1 MVIKSKAVKNFTLK
15 KKSVETTSLPIE
27 ESIEND
33 SEDIN
38 ETSSSSSPTV
48 TKSILKKKK
57 VEKVEKKKVIIQTEK
72 NQTQLFNKTLKI
84 SDKPLIIKPT
94 TTKKEPKPTPPLVK
108 QKEQEKPQQQQQ
120 EKEEEKV
127 EVPII
132 EEKQP
137 TNSSNKKVSTT
148 KNETTTK
155 ESPKTT
161 TTTTEKKQT
170 TDKKNKKITKNE
182 KPIIEELAV
191 EQEPNQ
197 VIGEEEESNIVVEEE
212 KPKIVKETK
221 TNNNNN
227 NKKKKKQVVES
238 ESDSD
243 SDSSDDEIIKKKEKK
258 EKKENTISGFT
269 ILPVQIEN
277 STFKKYIYIKK
288 ETNKKWPQ
296 NKTLFV
302 TNLPTHCQTLEDVK
316 KLFKYDFIESV
327 HFGQPNF
334 KNNDN
339 NTMSEDN
346 SSSSS
351 EQIDESTKHVAHIV
365 MKDQDSLKLFLK
377 KSHSL
382 SIQQPSLPL
391 NGFNQLLNQ
400 YNSKIIRNYDELQTK
415 LDNIMMDYDKR
426 VLESKKR
433 SKLRNVPDEEGF
445 ITVGPSS
452 AKVMTAEEVKALME
466 KKQKKNFYAFQHR
479 QTKKDELD
487 VLRQKFEEDK
497 QRISKITATR
507 KFKPY

>member
-1 MVIKSKAVKNFTLK
+1 MVVKSKPVKKFALK
-15 KKSVETTSLPIE
+15 KKTVETTSPNE
-27 ESIEND
+27 EIVNNND
-33 SEDIN
+33 DNNNNDDDMN
-38 ETSSSSSPTV
+38 ETTSSTV

-84 SDKPLIIKPT
+84 SDKPLIIKSAS
-94 TTKKEPKPTPPLVK
+94 TKKDPKPTPPLVK
-108 QKEQEKPQQQQQ
+108 QQ
-120 EKEEEKV
+120 EEEKV
-127 EVPII
+127 EETVEPII
-132 EEKQP
+132 QEPIK
-137 TNSSNKKVSTT
+137 SSKKVSTT
-148 KNETTTK
+148 TKTTTK
-155 ESPKTT
+155 KETTIPKNQIATT
-161 TTTTEKKQT
+161 TTATAT
-170 TDKKNKKITKNE
+170 TDKKNKKTNKNE
-182 KPIIEELAV
+182 KPIIEEK
-191 EQEPNQ
+191 PM
-197 VIGEEEESNIVVEEE
+197 IEEEPIVQEEPMIEEEPIIEE
-212 KPKIVKETK
+212 KPKIVKEK
-221 TNNNNN
+221 KNN
-227 NKKKKKQVVES
+227 NKNKKKQQQQVVETDS
-238 ESDSD
+238 SSSD
-243 SDSSDDEIIKKKEKK
+243 SDSSDEEITTKKNGKK
-258 EKKENTISGFT
+258 VENTISGFT

-277 STFKKYIYIKK
+277 SIFKKYIYIKK

-327 HFGQPNF
+327 HFGQPNL
-334 KNNDN
+334 KNND
-339 NTMSEDN
+339 TPTAED
-346 SSSSS
+346 SL

-400 YNSKIIRNYDELQTK
+400 YNSKIIVNYDELQIK
-415 LDNIMMDYDKR
+415 LDNIMIDYDKR

-433 SKLRNVPDEEGF
+433 SKSRNVPDEEGF

-497 QRISKITATR
+497 QRISKITAAR

>member
-1 MVIKSKAVKNFTLK
+1 MVIKSKPIKKFALK
-15 KKSVETTSLPIE
+15 KKTETTSPTEEIVNNNNNNNNNNDNENNEDLKETISPI
-27 ESIEND
+27 
-33 SEDIN
+33 
-38 ETSSSSSPTV
+38 V

-57 VEKVEKKKVIIQTEK
+57 IEKVEKKKVIIQTEK

-84 SDKPLIIKPT
+84 SDKPLIIKSI
-94 TTKKEPKPTPPLVK
+94 KKDPKPTPPLSKK
-108 QKEQEKPQQQQQ
+108 Q
-120 EKEEEKV
+120 KEEEKLQQ
-127 EVPII
+127 EII
-132 EEKQP
+132 EPVVEELIKSSKKLSVTKKEKQTTP
-137 TNSSNKKVSTT
+137 TPTPT
-148 KNETTTK
+148 PTPIPIPTPT
-155 ESPKTT
+155 
-161 TTTTEKKQT
+161 T
-170 TDKKNKKITKNE
+170 TDKKNKKTNKIE
-182 KPIIEELAV
+182 KPIIEE
-191 EQEPNQ
+191 EPIIQ
-197 VIGEEEESNIVVEEE
+197 KEEEPIVEEE
-212 KPKIVKETK
+212 QKPKIVKEK
-221 TNNNNN
+221 KNNNNNNN
-227 NKKKKKQVVES
+227 NKKKQVVES
-238 ESDSD
+238 DS
-243 SDSSDDEIIKKKEKK
+243 SSSDDSSSDEEISTIKKKEKK
-258 EKKENTISGFT
+258 IENTISGFT

-302 TNLPTHCQTLEDVK
+302 TNLPTHCQSLEDVK

-327 HFGQPNF
+327 HFGQPNL
-334 KNNDN
+334 KNND
-339 NTMSEDN
+339 TQQQTDD
-346 SSSSS
+346 SSP

-365 MKDQDSLKLFLK
+365 MNDQDSLKLFLK

-391 NGFNQLLNQ
+391 NGFNYLLNQ
-400 YNSKIIRNYDELQTK
+400 YNSKIIVDYDELQTK
-415 LDNIMMDYDKR
+415 LDNIMIDYDKR

-466 KKQKKNFYAFQHR
+466 KKEKKNFYAFQHR

-497 QRISKITATR
+497 QRISKVTAAR